1 MKASLGK
8 LRKTVW
14 QKHWGLN
21 IHSLTPQIQFFLPP
35 SQTNFFKG
43 SSTYTASFSSV
54 PIHSNLSSRLSTT
67 LLVRQLTSMLASQRN
82 ILLSLYYLASQ
93 QYLEVS
99 HSFLGQSLFLV
110 SVTSHIFLFIYLF

>member
-1 MKASLGK
+1 MDRGKFGETEKDSVAETLGLEYPFIDPADTVLPAPFTDK
-8 LRKTVW
+8 LLQRIIYL
-14 QKHWGLN
+14 HC
-21 IHSLTPQIQFFLPP
+21 FFLL
-35 SQTNFFKG
+35 
-43 SSTYTASFSSV
+43 
-54 PIHSNLSSRLSTT
+54 SNLSSRLSTT